1 MRLRLRLALWLAALG
16 MAPPVLAGDLGQAL
30 AAARA
35 GAGTPA
41 MAVMTVDA
49 EGAVVLH
56 VDGLRSTLSA
66 EPVTPE
72 DAWHIG
78 SNAKAMTATL
88 ALVLARAGVLSPD
101 EPLSAFFPHLTLHP
115 DLAGVPFA
123 ALLAHR
129 SGLAANLSVGQMTDA
144 RRSRAGLPEQRAALA
159 AHWLTRRPAQA
170 PGRFEYSN
178 LGYLIAGAALE
189 ARTGADWF
197 DLLGAHV
204 LAPLGIDSVGIGAPR
219 GAAPEGHRSVF
230 GLMLRPEPATDPGAD
245 NPPVLGPAGTLHLT
259 PADYA
264 RFLASQLPGGPLLSD
279 AERAVLFAAPDP
291 GAPMPYALG
300 WAEVRLPDG
309 RHVWQ
314 HAGSNT
320 LWLTIARLEPAR
332 GRAAAVFANAATPA
346 TEAALRA
353 LLDLALAPVD

>member
-1 MRLRLRLALWLAALG
+1 MRLRLALWLAALG
-16 MAPPVLAGDLGQAL
+16 WAPPVLAGDLAQAL
-30 AAARA
+30 VAARE

-41 MAVMTVDA
+41 MAVMVLDA
-49 EGAVVLH
+49 DGMAALHLDGVRSNLGA
-56 VDGLRSTLSA
+56 D
-66 EPVTPE
+66 PVQPG

-88 ALVLARAGVLSPD
+88 AMLLARDGVLALD
-101 EPLSAFFPHLTLHP
+101 EPLSAFFPDLTLHR
-115 DLAGVPFA
+115 DLAEVPFA
-123 ALLAHR
+123 ALLTHR
-129 SGLAANLSVGQMTDA
+129 SGLAANLTVGQMTAA
-144 RRSRAGLPEQRAALA
+144 RRSRDTLPEQRAALA

-197 DLLGAHV
+197 DLLGTHV
-204 LAPLGIDSVGIGAPR
+204 LAPLGIASVGIGAPQ

-245 NPPVLGPAGTLHLT
+245 NPPVLGPAGTLHIA

-264 RFLASQLPGGPLLSD
+264 RFLASQLPGGPLLTE
-279 AERAVLFAAPDP
+279 AERAVLFDPPDP
-291 GAPMPYALG
+291 AAMPPYALG
-300 WAEVRLPDG
+300 WAQVRLPDG
-309 RHVWQ
+309 RLVWQ

-332 GRAAAVFANAATPA
+332 GRAAAVFANAANPA
-346 TEAALRA
+346 TEAGLRA
-353 LLDLALAPVD
+353 LLDTALPPGE